1 MLAFTGIDVSKE
13 KLDLGWLR
21 DPTTGKKKNKT
32 IKNTKKGHEQVAEW
46 LVKNTKQKPENIVV
60 VLEPTNVYH
69 EGLMY
74 FLNEKGFK
82 IFLANPAK
90 AKQYAKSIGVIHKTD
105 KMDSII
111 LAYYGQA
118 MQINHKYW
126 IPESSEA
133 RALKAMMRRL
143 EALEKDR
150 QRELNRQDA
159 FEFNPASERVTQS
172 LQEIIEA
179 LESEIAAL
187 ESAIDQHIESHL
199 VLKKNR
205 ELLETI
211 AGIGPVMSR
220 EFTYL
225 FAAKLFENSKQVAA
239 YLGLIPQLNE
249 SGKFV
254 GRTTMSKMGPAR
266 FRAKLYM
273 AAVVASSHNPD
284 IKSQKERL
292 LTAGKTK
299 MQALGA
305 AMRKLAQ
312 ICFGVVKHQT
322 EYQPQVS

>member
-1 MLAFTGIDVSKE
+1 MLAFTGIDVSKD

-32 IKNTKKGHEQVAEW
+32 IKNTKNAYKEVAEW
-46 LVKNTKQKPENIVV
+46 LVKNTKQKPEHIIV

-82 IFLANPAK
+82 IFLANPGK
-90 AKQYAKSIGVIHKTD
+90 AKQYAKSIGVTHKTD
-105 KMDSII
+105 KLDSIT

-118 MQINHKYW
+118 KQINLKYW
-126 IPESSEA
+126 IPESSEV

-159 FEFNPASERVTQS
+159 FEFSPASERVRQS

-187 ESAIDQHIESHL
+187 ETDIDQHIDNHP

-205 ELLETI
+205 ELLETVK
-211 AGIGPVMSR
+211 GIGPVMSR

-225 FAAKLFENSKQVAA
+225 FAAKLFENSKQVSA

-249 SGKFV
+249 SGRFV
-254 GRTTMSKMGPAR
+254 GRTTISKMGPAR
-266 FRAKLYM
+266 FRGKLYM
-273 AAVVASSHNPD
+273 AAVVAGSHNPD
-284 IKSQKERL
+284 IKRQKERL
-292 LTAGKTK
+292 LNAGKTT
-299 MQALGA
+299 MQALCA